1 MLRPTRAQRK
11 RCNPTDGFALYEGA
25 SASVGPPLQL
35 LDARRSLSRKFERV
49 FGERVAKD
57 AGNPSGAGHFTIS
70 TALGN
75 KRCEDNEHKYDEARS
90 FAKSRLV
97 HCIPEAVPT
106 NKKDYSPGVTKRSL
120 QRELVRLVGAWG
132 ESNGVL

>member
-1 MLRPTRAQRK
+1 MTGRRRLFGKRP
-11 RCNPTDGFALYEGA
+11 FSYF
-25 SASVGPPLQL
+25 
-35 LDARRSLSRKFERV
+35 DAVAHLSGKLERV
-49 FGERVAKD
+49 FDRVAKD

-90 FAKSRLV
+90 FAKLV

-106 NKKDYSPGVTKRSL
+106 NKKDYAPSRYQKVTRTRASAA
-120 QRELVRLVGAWG
+120 VGAWG
-132 ESNGVL
+132 YWLFSQLIGDPEEQAVPL